1 MNLTRRYAGFA
12 LAALLLTSCQPK
24 PKRRILGVV
33 AKGRSHLFWQSV
45 HAGAIK
51 AARERGV
58 DISWNAPA
66 SEADIAAQVQIVDS
80 FIARRVDA
88 IVLAPIDQTA
98 LAAPVERAAKAGI
111 PVVIFDSDVSSQAY
125 AAYVATNNYQGGVI
139 AARRMGEL
147 LNGRGQISIVAVQP
161 GAASTMARESGFQ
174 DTIRKD
180 FPGIQIVDLRYG
192 NAEFAKS
199 LAAAENQLT
208 AFPQLAAM
216 FASNESSTVGAAQ
229 AIKARNSKVK
239 LIGFDWSPNFQQD
252 LIDGRIDALVAQ
264 HPFGMGYQ
272 SVGLAVDQLD
282 GKPITKRNEIA
293 PRLVRKGD
301 LEIPEVLEFLNPNLK
316 LYLP

>member
-1 MNLTRRYAGFA
+1 MNLTRRAASLA
-12 LAALLLTSCQPK
+12 LAGLFLTSCRQK
-24 PKRRILGVV
+24 PKVRILGVV

-58 DISWNAPA
+58 EISWNAPA
-66 SEADIAAQVQIVDS
+66 SEADIATQVQIVDS

-125 AAYVATNNYQGGVI
+125 TAYVATNNYQGGVL

-180 FPGIQIVDLRYG
+180 FPGIQIVDLRC
-192 NAEFAKS
+192 A
-199 LAAAENQLT
+199 LRPL
-208 AFPQLAAM
+208 PQ
-216 FASNESSTVGAAQ
+216 F
-229 AIKARNSKVK
+229 
-239 LIGFDWSPNFQQD
+239 
-252 LIDGRIDALVAQ
+252 
-264 HPFGMGYQ
+264 
-272 SVGLAVDQLD
+272 
-282 GKPITKRNEIA
+282 
-293 PRLVRKGD
+293 RKGRRAR
-301 LEIPEVLEFLNPNLK
+301 L
-316 LYLP
+316 LPAD